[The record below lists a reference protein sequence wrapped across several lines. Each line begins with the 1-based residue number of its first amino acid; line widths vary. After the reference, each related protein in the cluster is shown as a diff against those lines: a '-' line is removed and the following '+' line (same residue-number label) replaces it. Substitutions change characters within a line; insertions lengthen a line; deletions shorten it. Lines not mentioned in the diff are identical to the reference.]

1 MKAHTGQD
9 RVDELTTAVRAAV
22 GAAVESCGPGTIAL
36 SGGLDSSIIAALRAG
51 SESTRTMSVIAGDF
65 ESPDGAYGQ
74 AMARRAGLEHEV
86 VNASTSEALDA
97 VEEATRVL
105 GTYSPME
112 IRSAAVI
119 CIALRA
125 ARRSGAGLVITGDG
139 ADELFAGYS
148 FLARAPRAQLRERL
162 KRLQRIM
169 HFPSMRMAE
178 AMGIK
183 MASPYLDRAVVEVSR
198 TVPEEMLVHGEGD
211 ARVGKWILRKAFERD
226 VPHEI
231 AWRQKV
237 PMSRGAGL
245 DGLGGFLDRAMSD
258 GTFAERARRILED
271 DGVRIRDKESLHY
284 YEVRRRFHDA
294 PARAPDG
301 APECPDCHS
310 DVSANDA
317 RFCRMCGRFP
327 L

>member
-1 MKAHTGQD
+1 MKAHTGQG
-9 RVDELTTAVRAAV
+9 RVTEVAMAVRAAV
-22 GAAVESCGPGTIAL
+22 TTAVESCGHGTIAL

-51 SESTRTMSVIAGDF
+51 STSTRTISVIAGDF
-65 ESPDGAYGQ
+65 ESPDMAYGQ
-74 AMARRAGLEHEV
+74 AMARHAGLEHEI
-86 VNASTSEALDA
+86 VNVSTVEALDA

-119 CIALRA
+119 CIVLRA
-125 ARRSGAGLVITGDG
+125 ACRSGAGLVITGDG

-148 FLARAPRAQLRERL
+148 FLARAPRAQLRARL

-169 HFPSMRMAE
+169 HFPSMKMAE
-178 AMGIK
+178 AMDIK
-183 MASPYLDRAVVEVSR
+183 MTSPYLDRGVVEVSR
-198 TVPEEMLVHGEGD
+198 TVPEDMLVHGEGD

-245 DGLGGFLDRAMSD
+245 DGLGEFLSRAMSD
-258 GTFAERARRILED
+258 GTFAERTRRILED

-284 YEVRRRFHDA
+284 YEVRKKFHDVPVHA
-294 PARAPDG
+294 SDG

-310 DVSANDA
+310 DVSANDS